1 MLCVYTLVVPHVAH
15 LQPQLDL
22 LRGVDEHLNRRH
34 VMVLQQVSTMPFL
47 VTEKGHKLAIGDV
60 PDATGSLSIC
70 SSGNRVR
77 VAIVSSS
84 VP

>member
-1 MLCVYTLVVPHVAH
+1 MLFVYALVVPHVVH

-34 VMVLQQVSTMPFL
+34 MVLQQVSTMSFL
-47 VTEKGHKLAIGDV
+47 VTENGHELAMGAV

-70 SSGNRVR
+70 TSAIRVR
-77 VAIVSSS
+77 GAIVSSS

>member
-1 MLCVYTLVVPHVAH
+1 MLCVYALVVPHVAH
-15 LQPQLDL
+15 HQPQLDL

-34 VMVLQQVSTMPFL
+34 VMVLQQVSTMPL
-47 VTEKGHKLAIGDV
+47 EKGHKLAIGDV